1 MKRKN
6 SICFVIALTLSVL
19 AGPLFA
25 TAAEEA
31 VPGVLADGYH
41 IGPGDLLDVMVWKN
55 SDLSQRIPVRP
66 DGGISLP
73 LLGETAVAG
82 MTVPQL
88 TEELRTRYAKYIADP
103 VLSVSVQQV
112 GSMQIYVIGQV
123 KAPGMFT
130 LNNNIDVLQALA
142 KAAGLTPFAE
152 GDDIK
157 IFRKQD
163 GKTEI
168 FPFNYEDVVRGRHLE
183 QNIDL
188 KRGDVIVVP

>member
-1 MKRKN
+1 
-6 SICFVIALTLSVL
+6 
-19 AGPLFA
+19 
-25 TAAEEA
+25 
-31 VPGVLADGYH
+31 
-41 IGPGDLLDVMVWKN
+41 
-55 SDLSQRIPVRP
+55 
-66 DGGISLP
+66 
-73 LLGETAVAG
+73 

-88 TEELRTRYAKYIADP
+88 TEDLRSRYALYMADP

-112 GSMQIYVIGQV
+112 NSMLIYVIGQV

-130 LNNNIDVLQALA
+130 LNSNIDVLQALA

-152 GDDIK
+152 GGNIK
-157 IFRKQD
+157 IFRKQN

-168 FPFNYEDVVRGRHLE
+168 FPFDYDDVVRGRNLE

>member
-1 MKRKN
+1 MKRKHCFCLVVALIF
-6 SICFVIALTLSVL
+6 SIL
-19 AGPLFA
+19 AGPGFVLA
-25 TAAEEA
+25 SEEA
-31 VPGVLADGYH
+31 PPVSPVDGYH
-41 IGPGDLLDVMVWKN
+41 IGPGDLLDIVVWKN
-55 SDLSQRIPVRP
+55 TDLSQRLPVRP

-112 GSMQIYVIGQV
+112 GSMLIYVIGQV

-130 LNNNIDVLQALA
+130 LNSNIDVLQALA

-168 FPFNYEDVVRGRHLE
+168 FPFDYDDVVRGRHLE

>member
-1 MKRKN
+1 MKRKHCV
-6 SICFVIALTLSVL
+6 CFVLALTLSVW

-31 VPGVLADGYH
+31 PPVGLADGYH

-82 MTVPQL
+82 MTVAQL

-130 LNNNIDVLQALA
+130 LNSNIDVLQALA

-168 FPFNYEDVVRGRHLE
+168 FPFDYEDVVRGRHLE